1 MATMSADAA
10 ALEKS
15 RIRARARASRA
26 ARVAGD
32 ADGSSR
38 LGIGDEMSRRV
49 VEELAARG
57 LLTTGG
63 AIAVFVSTDAEPS
76 TSALRAALRDA
87 GATVLIPRVVG
98 TALEWCVDDDVTS
111 LAVSAWG
118 IPEPTNAAV
127 APGVEPLATSAAVV
141 LPALAVD
148 ERGYRVGQ
156 GGGFYDRALAQLDP
170 GARPLLI
177 GLVFDDELIAE
188 APHEAHDIRVDLV
201 ITERRVVTTAR

>member
-15 RIRARARASRA
+15 SIRARARASRA

-32 ADGSSR
+32 PDGSLR
-38 LGIGDEMSRRV
+38 LGIGDQMGGRV
-49 VEELAARG
+49 IEELIARG

-87 GATVLIPRVVG
+87 GATVLIPRVAG
-98 TALEWCVDDDVTS
+98 TALEWCVDDDITP

-118 IPEPTNAAV
+118 IPEPTNPAI
-127 APGVEPLATSAAVV
+127 APGVEPLVTSAAIV
-141 LPALAVD
+141 LPALAID
-148 ERGYRVGQ
+148 RYGYRVGQ
-156 GGGFYDRALAQLDP
+156 GGGFYDRVLAQLAP

-177 GLVFDDELIAE
+177 GLVFDDELIE
-188 APHEAHDIRVDLV
+188 KAPHEAHDIRVDLV
-201 ITERRVVTTAR
+201 ITERQIVTTAR